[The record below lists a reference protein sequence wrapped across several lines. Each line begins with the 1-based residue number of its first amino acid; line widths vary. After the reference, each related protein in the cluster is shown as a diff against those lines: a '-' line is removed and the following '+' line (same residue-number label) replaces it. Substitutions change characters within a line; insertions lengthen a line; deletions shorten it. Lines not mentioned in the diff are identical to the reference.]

1 MWRRFRWLATGKGN
15 AQAERATPP
24 PFSSPTR
31 LSFPAL
37 QGPRENSR
45 DFHLNPV
52 IVVLAD
58 FFHPNHHLGSPAPM
72 TLREQLKELLPSILP
87 GDPNDAIKGTELIR
101 LTKFRLRNEYSD
113 ATLRYHFSVMSC
125 DPSTPIAKV
134 SQGQGYYLRHGA
146 NDNRR
151 RDARNL
157 IAFHQ
162 PVLSEQFQQSPAE
175 MDRNLIHA
183 GKFRAIVG
191 KYLALSGAH
200 VFDFAETFAGKP
212 DRETVWRFPDALAV
226 SWPGAVVTGEEIV
239 LPSEKLRRALAAPI
253 CRLTTL
259 KLRLRVDHQSLRE
272 EIFQCVSHSE
282 WAHSSDFFIATPIH
296 DATLAEETTRL
307 GQAHGVGVLSMGFTP
322 EVLDGLPE
330 AGAIEAMT
338 PSEVEAALGR
348 GRFHRLS
355 LPQSKPQ
362 ATLGPCDPARESNPD
377 LEKALAWISRCL
389 EAGAAPIAESDSRH
403 SPPPSRKPL

>member
-1 MWRRFRWLATGKGN
+1 
-15 AQAERATPP
+15 
-24 PFSSPTR
+24 
-31 LSFPAL
+31 
-37 QGPRENSR
+37 
-45 DFHLNPV
+45 
-52 IVVLAD
+52 
-58 FFHPNHHLGSPAPM
+58 M

-134 SQGQGYYLRHGA
+134 SQGQGYYLRHGT
-146 NDNRR
+146 NDSRPQG
-151 RDARNL
+151 ARNL

-175 MDRNLIHA
+175 IDRNLVHA

-191 KYLALSGAH
+191 KYLALSGSH
-200 VFDFAETFAGKP
+200 VFDFTETFSGKP
-212 DRETVWRFPDALAV
+212 DRETIWRFPDALAV
-226 SWPGAVVTGEEIV
+226 SWPGAAVTEEGIA
-239 LPSEKLRRALAAPI
+239 LPPERLRHALAAPV

-282 WAHSSDFFIATPIH
+282 WAHSSDFLIATPIH
-296 DATLAEETTRL
+296 DATLVEETARL
-307 GQAHGVGVLSMGFTP
+307 GQAHGVGILSMGFTP
-322 EVLDGLPE
+322 EVLDGLPD
-330 AGAIEAMT
+330 AGAIEAMA
-338 PSEVEAALGR
+338 PSEVEAMLAR

-355 LPQSKPQ
+355 LPDAKPQ
-362 ATLGPCDPARESNPD
+362 AALGPCDPARESNSD
-377 LEKALAWISRCL
+377 LERALAWINQCL
-389 EAGAAPIAESDSRH
+389 VAGEAPPAGSDPPQ
-403 SPPPSRKPL
+403 SPAGVSEQL